1 MKRSN
6 YMMVTMLIS
15 GVLFASGFAL
25 SSEDTPGQEQN
36 LLTATLSLEEAIGK
50 AKAKF
55 PGQVLETELESEEGQ
70 AVYEIE
76 IASATGVVTE
86 VKVDAQSGVVLSS
99 DIEDHDDTEQEKSE
113 KKDTN

>member
-25 SSEDTPGQEQN
+25 SSEGAQGQEKGLQ
-36 LLTATLSLEEAIGK
+36 TATLSLEEAIGK

-76 IASATGVVTE
+76 IASTTGVVTE
-86 VKVDAQSGVVLSS
+86 VKVDAQSGEVLSS
-99 DIEDHDDTEQEKSE
+99 DIEDHDDTEQKESGEKDS
-113 KKDTN
+113 D

>member
-25 SSEDTPGQEQN
+25 SSEGTQGQEKN
-36 LLTATLSLEEAIGK
+36 LLTAKLSLEEAIGK

-70 AVYEIE
+70 VVYEIE

-86 VKVDAQSGVVLSS
+86 VKVDAQSGAVLSS
-99 DIEDHDDTEQEKSE
+99 EIEDQDDTEEEESGE
-113 KKDTN
+113 IDTD